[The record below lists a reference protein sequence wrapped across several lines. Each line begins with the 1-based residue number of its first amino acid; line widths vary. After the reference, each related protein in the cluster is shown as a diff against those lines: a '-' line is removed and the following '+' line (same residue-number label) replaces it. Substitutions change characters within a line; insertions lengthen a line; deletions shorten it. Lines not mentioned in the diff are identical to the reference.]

1 MTEELRDWME
11 ARQIVE
17 LAMFDLGISKPKEEL
32 VDSDIKKI
40 MHYIGQW
47 AEETDFTHP
56 YSPRLGLFAIGI
68 MLTVCLLEFP
78 KYYSRYEL
86 SQYN

>member
-1 MTEELRDWME
+1 MTEDLRDWME
-11 ARQIVE
+11 AGQIVE
-17 LAMFDLGISKPKEEL
+17 LAMFDLGISKAKEDL
-32 VDSDIKKI
+32 GDSDIRKI

-47 AEETDFTHP
+47 ADETDFTNLC
-56 YSPRLGLFAIGI
+56 SPRLGLFAIGV

-78 KYYSRYEL
+78 EYYEKYQL

>member
-1 MTEELRDWME
+1 MTADLDDWWTTDIII
-11 ARQIVE
+11 A
-17 LAMFDLGISKPKEEL
+17 LAMVDIGMDKPKQEM
-32 VDSDIKKI
+32 VDADIKKV

-47 AEETDFTHP
+47 ADEYDFTHP

-78 KYYSRYEL
+78 EYYQRYGL
-86 SQYN
+86 AQFN

>member
-1 MTEELRDWME
+1 MTGDLRDWME
-11 ARQIVE
+11 ASEIVD
-17 LAMFDLGISKPKEEL
+17 LAMVDLCIDKPKEDL

-47 AEETDFTHP
+47 ADENDFTNLC
-56 YSPRLGLFAIGI
+56 SPRLGLFAVGV
-68 MLTVCLLEFP
+68 MLSVCLLEFP
-78 KYYSRYEL
+78 KYYSRYGL

>member
-1 MTEELRDWME
+1 MIGDLRDWME
-11 ARQIVE
+11 ASEIVD
-17 LAMFDLGISKPKEEL
+17 LAMVDLCIDKPKEEL

-47 AEETDFTHP
+47 ADENDFTNVC
-56 YSPRLGLFAIGI
+56 SPRLGLFAVGV
-68 MLTVCLLEFP
+68 MLTVCLLAFP
-78 KYYSRYEL
+78 LYYQKNQL

>member
-1 MTEELRDWME
+1 MTEDLRDWME
-11 ARQIVE
+11 ASEIVD
-17 LAMFDLGISKPKEEL
+17 LAMVDLWIDKSEEEL

-47 AEETDFTHP
+47 ADENDFTNVC
-56 YSPRLGLFAIGI
+56 SPRLGLFAVGV
-68 MLTVCLLEFP
+68 MLTVCLLAFP
-78 KYYSRYEL
+78 LYYQNHEL

>member
-1 MTEELRDWME
+1 MIEDLRDWME
-11 ARQIVE
+11 VHEIVE
-17 LAMFDLGISKPKEEL
+17 LAMFDLGISKAKEEL

-47 AEETDFTHP
+47 ADETDFTNP
-56 YSPRLGLFAIGI
+56 FSPRIGLFGVGI

-78 KYYSRYEL
+78 EYYEKYQL

>member
-1 MTEELRDWME
+1 MTEDLRDWME
-11 ARQIVE
+11 ASEIVE
-17 LAMFDLGISKPKEEL
+17 LAMVDLCFDKPKEEL
-32 VDSDIKKI
+32 EDGDIKKI
-40 MHYIGQW
+40 IRYVGLW

-56 YSPRLGLFAIGI
+56 YSPRLGMFAIGI

-78 KYYSRYEL
+78 KYYLRYEL